1 MGRKRD
7 AARAARDRALT
18 TGDEPA
24 KMQGMRRIAALILLS
39 SSLFTAAC
47 GGGAPAASTSSGT
60 PGAAADVTALVKD
73 DRTVG
78 TGAEARPGMMVSV
91 HYTGWLYNP
100 AAADKRGSKFDSS
113 KDRGEPFE
121 FQLGKGDVI
130 AGWDEGVAGMKIGGT
145 RVLTIPSNM
154 GYGARG
160 AGADI
165 PPNAALVFEVE
176 LLGVK

>member
-1 MGRKRD
+1 MQDMR
-7 AARAARDRALT
+7 RAL
-18 TGDEPA
+18 
-24 KMQGMRRIAALILLS
+24 ALLLLS
-39 SSLFTAAC
+39 SLVTAAC
-47 GGGAPAASTSSGT
+47 GGAPASPAGSAT
-60 PGAAADVTALVKD
+60 PAAAADVTALAKD
-73 DRTVG
+73 DRTAG

-91 HYTGWLYNP
+91 HYTGWLYDP
-100 AAADKRGSKFDSS
+100 SAADKRGKKFDSS

>member
-1 MGRKRD
+1 M
-7 AARAARDRALT
+7 
-18 TGDEPA
+18 
-24 KMQGMRRIAALILLS
+24 S
-39 SSLFTAAC
+39 VVSAAC
-47 GGGAPAASTSSGT
+47 GGDASTDAASPAASAQA
-60 PGAAADVTALVKD
+60 PGAAAPATVTALGKD

-78 TGAEARPGMMVSV
+78 TGAEARPGMLVSV
-91 HYTGWLYNP
+91 HYTGWLYDP
-100 AAADKRGSKFDSS
+100 AAPDTRGKKFDSS

-130 AGWDEGVAGMKIGGT
+130 AGWDEGVAGMKVGGT
-145 RVLTIPSNM
+145 RVLTIPSAM

>member
-1 MGRKRD
+1 MQNM
-7 AARAARDRALT
+7 RAA
-18 TGDEPA
+18 
-24 KMQGMRRIAALILLS
+24 AALILV
-39 SSLFTAAC
+39 SSLVTVAC
-47 GGGAPAASTSSGT
+47 GGSAPAGTAGTGAPAA
-60 PGAAADVTALVKD
+60 GAAAATVTALGKD
-73 DRTVG
+73 DRVAG

-91 HYTGWLYNP
+91 HYTGWLYDP
-100 AAADKRGSKFDSS
+100 AAPQMRGKKFDSS